1 MPLAWK
7 VFLSTSLVMV
17 VLVGIAAWSLR
28 AVNVFVH
35 VNATIIKRSVP
46 ALRLE
51 TSLRESML
59 SLLRLESR
67 WAVLKDPGY
76 AALWNERADRAEQD
90 LERLASLLTTAEEA
104 KYLRK
109 SRTSFGVYRGL
120 VLAEHD
126 VGPDPRPARAGPGG
140 RA

>member
-1 MPLAWK
+1 MRLAWK

-28 AVNVFVH
+28 AVNKFVH
-35 VNATIIKRSVP
+35 VNATIIGRSVP

-67 WAVLKDPGY
+67 WAVLRDPGY
-76 AALWNERADRAEQD
+76 AALWNERADRFVDDHGIQAVQREQPVVD
-90 LERLASLLTTAEEA
+90 GLLA
-104 KYLRK
+104 R
-109 SRTSFGVYRGL
+109 
-120 VLAEHD
+120 
-126 VGPDPRPARAGPGG
+126 RPADDALESRVEPVVGEQFATCLFHP
-140 RA
+140 R